1 MYQAPPIELAKQS
14 LEAMEVPDLDVVLE
28 SEQLRGMI
36 TPDDKKL
43 LQYFIVNLRTRRKKE
58 RDADTKRQ
66 ELQHHISEK
75 GKNFVS

>member
-1 MYQAPPIELAKQS
+1 
-14 LEAMEVPDLDVVLE
+14 MEVPDLDVVLE